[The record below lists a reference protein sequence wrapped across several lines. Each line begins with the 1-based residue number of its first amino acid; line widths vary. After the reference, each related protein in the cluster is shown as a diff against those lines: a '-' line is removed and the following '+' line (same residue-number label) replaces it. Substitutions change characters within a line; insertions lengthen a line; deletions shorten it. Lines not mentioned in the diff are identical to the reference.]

1 MYVEKKD
8 TKSLNVSADPCGLKL
23 FWLTGPWQQPGKCI
37 DTPGY
42 LLFELLPNKPVL
54 YYDLTEKAKAWL
66 SGKETNFGVLL
77 TNPDEDWSHD
87 TAYSVSYYKAYL
99 KVTYT
104 AK

>member
-8 TKSLNVSADPCGLKL
+8 TKSLNVSADPCGLRL
-23 FWLTGPWQQPGKCI
+23 FWLTGSWEQPVKCI

-42 LLFELLPNKPVL
+42 LLFELPPSRPLL